1 MCIEV
6 RWRISA
12 TKKPSTY
19 TKLPA
24 LRRLIVSNPRRFHF
38 SRRII
43 INIFMSK
50 ILYQKKI
57 IIIIKIKNRTNLLS
71 NYIPLLENI
80 AIKSKILDFNFL
92 KKNFTLEHKNLGTKF
107 IHDFLDWLRNFHR
120 LQTIWHL
127 IGIANSRCRKM
138 ETPRLSIV
146 AVVKASISFPFVQQ
160 WARAR
165 KNESGLELDRNVR
178 PVLEAFSIIY
188 LDSRNRYTSCH

>member
-1 MCIEV
+1 MTYKCNQEAVDIHQV
-6 RWRISA
+6 TGIASVNCVKSAKISFL
-12 TKKPSTY
+12 TKNHHQYLYIK
-19 TKLPA
+19 
-24 LRRLIVSNPRRFHF
+24 N
-38 SRRII
+38 II
-43 INIFMSK
+43 S
-50 ILYQKKI
+50 KKI

-107 IHDFLDWLRNFHR
+107 IHDFLDWPRNFHR